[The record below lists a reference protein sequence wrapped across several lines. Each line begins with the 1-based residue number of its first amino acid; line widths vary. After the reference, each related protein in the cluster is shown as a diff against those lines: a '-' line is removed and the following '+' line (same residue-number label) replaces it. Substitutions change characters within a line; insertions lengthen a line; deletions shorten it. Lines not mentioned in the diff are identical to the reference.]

1 MVANA
6 GEFRAPMVF
15 KSNSAGWR
23 RNGRKMHAESRIV
36 LLVKMRKNANFGEN
50 MDFLA
55 LARKFG

>member
-15 KSNSAGWR
+15 KSNSAGLQ

-36 LLVKMRKNANFGEN
+36 LLVKMRKNVNFGEN
-50 MDFLA
+50 MDNLGYWRVF
-55 LARKFG
+55 